1 MVEGGKSWKEGQ
13 LPGTKAKDDAGKM
26 NLASTESLSSSPL
39 VASKKCHTFPH
50 FAHFLGCSVSCR
62 E

>member
-26 NLASTESLSSSPL
+26 NLASTESLSSSHF
-39 VASKKCHTFPH
+39 SCTKKRHTFSH
-50 FAHFLGCSVSCR
+50 LAHF
-62 E
+62 